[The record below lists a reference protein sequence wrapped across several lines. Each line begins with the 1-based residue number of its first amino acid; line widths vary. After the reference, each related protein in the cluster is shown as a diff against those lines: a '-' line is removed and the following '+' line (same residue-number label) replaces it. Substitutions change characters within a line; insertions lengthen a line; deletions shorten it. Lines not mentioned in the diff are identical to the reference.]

1 MCAQLPIG
9 ILGEKMLEQPLL
21 APTPPCPHPC
31 PPPKVNGILRKLWQ
45 QWASWPGMG
54 RGKRSGWGTS
64 SERPLLQFRLAVAA
78 CVDQGRG
85 GNGKEEAN
93 TKEWLSWGRVE
104 RGLGEL

>member
-1 MCAQLPIG
+1 MCAQLPVG
-9 ILGEKMLEQPLL
+9 ILGEKMLEL
-21 APTPPCPHPC
+21 ATPARPHPR

-54 RGKRSGWGTS
+54 RGKRSGLGTS

-85 GNGKEEAN
+85 GNGKEEVN
-93 TKEWLSWGRVE
+93 TKESSWGRVE